1 MQDLNEPATIA
12 ETDLQQLQENPTP
25 LPEAHQPVEEAD
37 PAEVLRTAMA
47 SNYLQHC
54 VNSAVADQTHGGAPL
69 QVGMA
74 TAVSGLLLAIFRM
87 SPDHFEDTLNAVSR
101 GIGEVKIDQTHLS
114 EMLMGV
120 WAVGLSRN
128 GQLNAALGRMKD
140 IADYDRHQFFAQQ
153 VALATGK
160 PAPAE
165 VEPELAQPAPPV
177 EPDNADE
184 KPAEGARKVRS
195 RAAKKRQGGEGDKT
209 A

>member
-1 MQDLNEPATIA
+1 MQDLNAPDVINES
-12 ETDLQQLQENPTP
+12 DLQQPQVDPASLPDTNP
-25 LPEAHQPVEEAD
+25 AMEEAD

-54 VNSAVADQTHGGAPL
+54 VNSAVADKSHGGAPL

-140 IADYDRHQFFAQQ
+140 IADYDRHQFIAQQ
-153 VALATGK
+153 FALATGK